1 MAEVAPTI
9 AAGTDPTVV
18 AVDSPKQT
26 NDTMKL
32 FSSEG
37 KNVTTKLSYACSV
50 KDKRLDIFRQF
61 EFHKLVLTSASGTR
75 KEYHVNQ
82 NFFTSG
88 GNGIVIGLHEN
99 SEASGLPEKSEL
111 PDFIVKIGC
120 GSGKLKDDTVDNAI
134 RAKELFSK
142 LGEEFKDNMALFYGD
157 ILNESNVKI
166 GEFALY
172 KYLGAE
178 ILKYEE
184 LLKTIEG
191 KQKLIKLAIEC
202 IKRYQSKSLVHRD
215 VCPENMVYNSTTNQV
230 NLIDFDDMFDLS
242 FLKTED
248 EEASCILTQSKSR
261 QGDIIHVCM
270 NTEGQENCINIF
282 NLQPRPLTPDIINIS
297 QKLIRASVKDPKQ
310 YLQSFLTMDY
320 YGLFWIILYIL
331 LYPMNIKDIEREVFS
346 LLITNNYINDYAN
359 YDRIYNFA
367 SKISL
372 ANNIYETMP
381 TEYNSNSMIMKFVE
395 LVLHLIKDRPADFSL
410 ETLLASD
417 FLVDPRIQETITRMK
432 EEQDAIDKEDL
443 PTILDK
449 IDQTTK
455 AIQKYIDFRKTV
467 RVRRKMLKSNEDFK
481 TKIKT
486 MNGMAGELS
495 ILETQ
500 VGGNQTKYS
509 KHKKTN
515 RYMNKKK
522 IVGRYNTNKKSK
534 PTKSSR

>member
-1 MAEVAPTI
+1 MAEV
-9 AAGTDPTVV
+9 DPTV
-18 AVDSPKQT
+18 ADADSPKQT

-32 FSSEG
+32 FSKEG
-37 KNVTTKLSYACSV
+37 KDVTTKLSEACSS
-50 KDKRLDIFRQF
+50 KSKTLAEFRSF
-61 EFHKLVLTSASGTR
+61 EFHNLVLTLSDGTT
-75 KEYHVNQ
+75 KKYNVNE

-99 SEASGLPEKSEL
+99 SEASQLPEKSEL

-120 GSGKLKDDTVDNAI
+120 GRGGLKNYIIDNATRTNVI
-134 RAKELFSK
+134 FSK
-142 LGEEFKDNMALFYGD
+142 FDQEFKDNMALYYGD
-157 ILNESNVKI
+157 ILNENNLKI

-178 ILKYEE
+178 ILKYRD
-184 LLKTIEG
+184 LLNTIEG

-202 IKRYQSKSLVHRD
+202 IQRYQSKSLVHRD
-215 VCPENMVYNSTTNQV
+215 VCPENMVYDYRTEQV

-261 QGDIIHVCM
+261 QGDIIIHVCM
-270 NTEGQENCINIF
+270 NTGGQENCIDIF
-282 NLQPRPLTPDIINIS
+282 DSQPRPLTPNIKS
-297 QKLIRASVKDPKQ
+297 IVYELNRRDVKDPKK

-320 YGLFWIILYIL
+320 YGLFWIIIYIL
-331 LYPMNIKDIEREVFS
+331 LFPSNMDVIDFKVFGLTIKSDYDK
-346 LLITNNYINDYAN
+346 NYAE
-359 YDRIYNFA
+359 YDRIYTRALKSSFVP
-367 SKISL
+367 K
-372 ANNIYETMP
+372 IYETMP

-395 LVLHLIKDRPADFSL
+395 LVLQLIRDRTADFSL

-417 FLVDPRIQETITRMK
+417 FLVNENIEETIRNM
-432 EEQDAIDKEDL
+432 ERQQDEIDQKDL
-443 PTILDK
+443 PLILNEIEK
-449 IDQTTK
+449 VTK
-455 AIQKYIDFRKTV
+455 AIQEYIVFRKTAV

-486 MNGMAGELS
+486 MNGIAGELS

-500 VGGNQTKYS
+500 VGGNKTKYS
-509 KHKKTN
+509 KNKRTN